1 MHISVAN
8 VALTWVGAQSAPLS
22 NGVFFGD
29 CLTNYSLV
37 QMGFVVG
44 GGGGSGAPWLPIGGA
59 VRVLATHTR
68 LAPTHQ
74 SPTTSSPPPPELLRP
89 KHKAPRSF
97 EWAAFI

>member
-8 VALTWVGAQSAPLS
+8 VAPTWVGAQSAPLS

-37 QMGFVVG
+37 QMGFIVG

-68 LAPTHQ
+68 LTPTHQ
-74 SPTTSSPPPPELLRP
+74 SHLLATNRAPPTKTQSTT
-89 KHKAPRSF
+89 
-97 EWAAFI
+97 FI